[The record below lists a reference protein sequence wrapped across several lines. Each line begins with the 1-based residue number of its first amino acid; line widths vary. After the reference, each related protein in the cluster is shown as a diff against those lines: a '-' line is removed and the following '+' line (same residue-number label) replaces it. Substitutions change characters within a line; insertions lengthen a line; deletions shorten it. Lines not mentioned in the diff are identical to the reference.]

1 MTRSWRSKA
10 SQSTQSDLDALLDL
24 AINAAQRFLLEHG
37 EFHPFGMV
45 MAVSGDPHL
54 LAVEPD
60 DGDAESAN
68 IIDRI
73 IQVAQQQVDS
83 RAFSLTTNV
92 RLQDVEC
99 DAIQVE
105 LEHRSGQAIA
115 VQLPYL
121 LSEDGEGAQFA
132 DMRAFAGRKI
142 VWG

>member
-83 RAFSLTTNV
+83 RAFSLTTKCSVARRRV
-92 RLQDVEC
+92 RRDTGRTRTP
-99 DAIQVE
+99 I
-105 LEHRSGQAIA
+105 RSGNSCPVA
-115 VQLPYL
+115 LPVV
-121 LSEDGEGAQFA
+121 
-132 DMRAFAGRKI
+132 RR
-142 VWG
+142 W